1 MGQIIVPTEGKVVKQ
16 RVPLK
21 EELVEEEVKPL
32 TRQEAFQ
39 QQVRIVLLPKKILR
53 MVEGRYNWL

>member
-1 MGQIIVPTEGKVVKQ
+1 MPMEGKVVKQ

-21 EELVEEEVKPL
+21 EEQVEEEVKPL

-39 QQVRIVLLPKKILR
+39 QQVRIALLPKKILR
-53 MVEGRYNWL
+53 MVEGRYKWL

>member
-1 MGQIIVPTEGKVVKQ
+1 MPMEGKVVKQ

>member
-1 MGQIIVPTEGKVVKQ
+1 MPMEGKVVKQ

-21 EELVEEEVKPL
+21 EEQVEEEVKPL

-39 QQVRIVLLPKKILR
+39 QQVRIVLLPKKILQ
-53 MVEGRYNWL
+53 MVEGRYNWLW

>member
-1 MGQIIVPTEGKVVKQ
+1 MPMEGKAVKQ

-39 QQVRIVLLPKKILR
+39 QQVRIVLLLKKILQ

>member
-1 MGQIIVPTEGKVVKQ
+1 MPMEGKVVKQ

-21 EELVEEEVKPL
+21 EEQVEEEVKPL
-32 TRQEAFQ
+32 TRQEALQ
-39 QQVRIVLLPKKILR
+39 QQVRIVLLPKRILR

>member
-1 MGQIIVPTEGKVVKQ
+1 MPMEGKVVKQ

-21 EELVEEEVKPL
+21 KELVEEELKPL

-39 QQVRIVLLPKKILR
+39 QQVKIVLLPKKIL
-53 MVEGRYNWL
+53 